1 MKILSQCL
9 VCHSPDL
16 DLRHPSTYNGTIN
29 EAHRYF
35 LARRQ
40 ASAHG
45 DIWNCRAC
53 GFVFTSPQYDDLEY
67 DAIYSRI
74 GSEPTDVIPG
84 FLKGP
89 GEVASRARFQRL
101 HGLVTQFTDTR
112 APFLDFGCGDGQFLC
127 VADSAVATGFEVGAS
142 ALSTGPAN
150 SRVIHGRWQEVA
162 GSDLL
167 PWGSQ
172 DFVTSFDV
180 LEHLS
185 SLERDIGL
193 LRRVL
198 KPDGK
203 IFVTV
208 PDVKSL
214 MARFSGSRWSMFL
227 LEHLWYFDAYT
238 LNKFMARLGFFPIHH
253 QAVPYDAAMSHV
265 IKRLLET
272 LNMQKMWPLLL
283 TSNRVL
289 AVPAGILFA
298 AYQRND

>member
-1 MKILSQCL
+1 MKIISQCL
-9 VCHSPDL
+9 ICNSSDFG
-16 DLRHPSTYNGTIN
+16 LRHPSTYTGTIN

-45 DIWNCRAC
+45 DIWNCRSC
-53 GFVFTSPQYDDLEY
+53 GFVFTSPQYDDIEY
-67 DAIYSRI
+67 DTIYSRI
-74 GSEPTDVIPG
+74 GSEPTDANSES
-84 FLKGP
+84 LKGP
-89 GEVASRARFQRL
+89 GEAASRARFQRL
-101 HGLVTQFTDTR
+101 HALVTQFTNTR

-127 VADSAVATGFEVGAS
+127 VADSAVATGFEVGS
-142 ALSTGPAN
+142 PSLSTGPAN
-150 SRVIHGRWQEVA
+150 SRVIRGRWQAVA

-172 DFVTSFDV
+172 AFVTSFDV

-193 LRRVL
+193 LRSVL
-198 KPDGK
+198 KPSGK
-203 IFVTV
+203 IFITV

-214 MARFSGSRWSMFL
+214 MARFSGKRWSMFL
-227 LEHLWYFDAYT
+227 LEHLWYFDVRT
-238 LNKFMARLGFFPIHH
+238 LDKFMARLGFAPIHH

-265 IKRLLET
+265 IKRLFET
-272 LNMQKMWPLLL
+272 LNIQKMWPLIL